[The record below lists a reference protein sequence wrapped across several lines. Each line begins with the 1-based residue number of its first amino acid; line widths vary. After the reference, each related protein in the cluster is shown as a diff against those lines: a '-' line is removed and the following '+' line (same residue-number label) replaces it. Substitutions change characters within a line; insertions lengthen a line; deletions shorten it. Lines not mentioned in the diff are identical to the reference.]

1 MSRRVALALAAAI
14 VALHLAVRIPLLG
27 LPIWVDEPVGVLC
40 ATQPPREA
48 WRITHDTYSPPLH
61 PLMMSLWGEALRLL
75 GWRSTLPREGVE
87 WSARFADR
95 SFVVTIPIEGEEPHR
110 GTLGASELERWQ
122 IPPLWLL
129 RLPTLLMSMITLV
142 GAMAF
147 TRWVTASAGMA
158 LCVGAML
165 ALSPAVARWD
175 ATVRYYSILGPP
187 TLGAAA
193 ALWGIASCASLRA
206 RWWLLPALSLAVAL
220 VLLTHHIGAFSL
232 PFLGLWLMFVCGRI
246 HWRRTLAGGLAML
259 AGLALFL
266 LIWGPSLR
274 EQWTGSGLIAPGGAP
289 QRDWLNSFP
298 LQPALPQRVLLGL
311 DGQTGTWDLFPPWW
325 IWTLITALLI
335 ATLGYVLRLVQRR
348 ATRLD
353 ALLLLWLFGA
363 PAFAVLLNTLKPN
376 TGGWAW
382 RQYTSAAPA
391 AALLFTLG
399 FEALRRWGRSGSGE
413 EPPVELKRA

>member
-1 MSRRVALALAAAI
+1 MSLRVALALAAAI

-27 LPIWVDEPVGVLC
+27 QPIWVDEPVGVLC

-48 WRITHDTYSPPLH
+48 WRIAHDTYSPPLH
-61 PLMMSLWGEALRLL
+61 PLMMSVWGEALRLL

-95 SFVVTIPIEGEEPHR
+95 SFEITIPIEGDEPYR
-110 GTLGASELERWQ
+110 GTLGTAELERWQ

-129 RLPTLLMSMITLV
+129 RLPTLLMSVITLV

-147 TRWVTASAGMA
+147 TRWVTGSTGMA
-158 LCVGAML
+158 LGVGALM

-175 ATVRYYSILGPP
+175 ATVRYYAILSPP
-187 TLGAAA
+187 TLGAVA
-193 ALWGIASCASLRA
+193 ALWGIASCERPLA
-206 RWWLLPALSLAVAL
+206 RWWLFPALSLAVAL

-232 PFLGLWLMFVCGRI
+232 PFLGLWLMLVCGRAR
-246 HWRRTLAGGLAML
+246 WRRTLAGGLAMV

-266 LIWGPSLR
+266 LIWGEGLR
-274 EQWTGSGLIAPGGAP
+274 GQWAGSGIIDPRTAP

-311 DGQTGTWDLFPPWW
+311 DGQTGTWDLFPAWGVW
-325 IWTLITALLI
+325 ALITALLI
-335 ATLGYVLRLVQRR
+335 ATLGYILRLVQRR
-348 ATRLD
+348 GTRLD

-363 PAFAVLLNTLKPN
+363 PAFAVALNSLKPN

-391 AALLFTLG
+391 AALLFMLG
-399 FEALRRWGRSGSGE
+399 FEALRRWGRSRIAE
-413 EPPVELKRA
+413 ESLNELEGG